1 MFHPINRVEH
11 RRVTRRVIVNTCL
24 SIMTNSDID
33 SALRHQITD
42 CSHRPSLTQLEMDM
56 SVLPVPLNSDNDVFA
71 AFNQSSPRAAPLPA
85 PNPTKSFWLDSEAS
99 ANPLGQAGS
108 TGPLSEVA
116 DIVIIG
122 SGITGCS
129 AAYHLSQLFQ
139 RSGGQK
145 NQSVVILE
153 ARDFCSGATGKCR
166 NGGHLTAATIHDFQQ
181 RAEIHGVD
189 EALRAIALE
198 RHTVASIVGFLNKT
212 PGAAKG
218 VDLVRGGH
226 VSLLFTPAEIEAA
239 RRDIEAATKA
249 GMDLTGVEYLEPGIT
264 KQRFRVELPAIYS
277 PGHTLWPSKLVTK
290 LYQHAKG
297 DSTTKS
303 WLSSTTSWFSPS
315 TPSPFS
321 LNLFTHAP
329 VNGVEPIPGDLTH
342 RWLVMT
348 ERGNVKARY
357 VVHAT
362 NAYASHLLPQLAG
375 PNKGI
380 IPTRAQCV
388 AARGSIE
395 ARKWP
400 VVGWGGNE
408 GYEYWF
414 ARPPQDA
421 NEKTLV
427 ILGGGRETAV
437 PDHEY
442 NVADDSSVN
451 PVVSQSLRK
460 FLPRLYPGDFEE
472 DEPEME
478 WTGIMGFT
486 QSKDPMVG
494 QVYSDDGDPLV
505 GQYIAAGYSGHG
517 MPRAFACAEVVAQM
531 IHADISGS
539 EWSPPDWFPRHLLT
553 KRNVGVN

>member
-1 MFHPINRVEH
+1 
-11 RRVTRRVIVNTCL
+11 
-24 SIMTNSDID
+24 
-33 SALRHQITD
+33 
-42 CSHRPSLTQLEMDM
+42 MDA
-56 SVLPVPLNSDNDVFA
+56 STLPVPLNSDNDVCA
-71 AFNQSSPRAAPLPA
+71 VFNQSSLYTAPLPS

-108 TGPLSEVA
+108 KGPLSEVA
-116 DIVIIG
+116 DIVIVG
-122 SGITGCS
+122 SGVTGCS

-166 NGGHLTAATIHDFQQ
+166 NGGHLTAATVHDFEE
-181 RAEIHGVD
+181 RVKVHGVD
-189 EALRAIALE
+189 EALRAVALE
-198 RHTVASIVGFLNKT
+198 RHTVASIIDFLDKT
-212 PGAAKG
+212 PGAAKE

-226 VSLLFTPAEIEAA
+226 VSLLFTPTEIEAA
-239 RRDIEAATKA
+239 HKDIEEATKA
-249 GMDLTGVEYLEPGIT
+249 GMDLTGVEYLEPAVT
-264 KQRFRVELPAIYS
+264 KQRFRVELPAVCS
-277 PGHTLWPSKLVTK
+277 PGHTLWPLKLVTK
-290 LYQHAKG
+290 LYQYAKG
-297 DSTTKS
+297 DGTAKS
-303 WLSSTTSWFSPS
+303 WLSSATSWLAHS
-315 TPSPFS
+315 TPSFS
-321 LNLFTHAP
+321 LDLFTHAP
-329 VNGVEPIPGDLTH
+329 VHAVEPILGDPTY

-348 ERGNVKARY
+348 QRGNVKARY

-362 NAYASHLLPQLAG
+362 NGYASHLLPQLAG
-375 PNKGI
+375 PVKGI
-380 IPTRAQCV
+380 VPTRAQCM

-414 ARPPQDA
+414 ARPPRSAD
-421 NEKTLV
+421 ERTLV

-437 PDHEY
+437 PNHEY

-472 DEPEME
+472 NEPEME

-486 QSKDPMVG
+486 RSKDPLVG
-494 QVYSDDGDPLV
+494 QVYTDTGKPLV

-517 MPRAFACAEVVAQM
+517 MPRAFACAEVIAQM
-531 IHADISGS
+531 IHADIFGN

-553 KRNVGVN
+553 KSSQGVN

>member
-1 MFHPINRVEH
+1 
-11 RRVTRRVIVNTCL
+11 
-24 SIMTNSDID
+24 
-33 SALRHQITD
+33 
-42 CSHRPSLTQLEMDM
+42 MDA
-56 SVLPVPLNSDNDVFA
+56 STLPVPLNSDSDVFA
-71 AFNQSSPRAAPLPA
+71 AFNQSSPRTAPLPT

-99 ANPLGQAGS
+99 ANPLGQVGS
-108 TGPLSEVA
+108 TGPLSKVA

-139 RSGGQK
+139 RSGGK
-145 NQSVVILE
+145 KDQSVVILE
-153 ARDFCSGATGKCR
+153 ARDFCSGATGR
-166 NGGHLTAATIHDFQQ
+166 NGGHLTAATVHDFQE
-181 RAEIHGVD
+181 RVEIHGVD
-189 EALRAIALE
+189 EALRAVALE
-198 RHTVASIVGFLNKT
+198 RHTVESIIDFLDKT
-212 PGAAKG
+212 PDAAKG

-239 RRDIEAATKA
+239 HKDIEEATKA
-249 GMDLTGVEYLEPGIT
+249 GMDLTGVEYLEPDVT
-264 KQRFRVELPAIYS
+264 KRRFRVELPAVYS

-290 LYQHAKG
+290 LYQHARG
-297 DSTTKS
+297 DDTAKSWLGSATS
-303 WLSSTTSWFSPS
+303 WLSSTTSS
-315 TPSPFS
+315 FS

-329 VNGVEPIPGDLTH
+329 VNAVEPISEDSTY
-342 RWLVMT
+342 RWLVVT
-348 ERGNVKARY
+348 QRGNIKARY

-362 NAYASHLLPQLAG
+362 NAYASHLLPQLTG
-375 PNKGI
+375 PTKGI
-380 IPTRAQCV
+380 VPTRAQCM

-395 ARKWP
+395 AREWP

-414 ARPPQDA
+414 ARPPA
-421 NEKTLV
+421 KASEKTLV
-427 ILGGGRETAV
+427 ILGGGRETAI

-442 NVADDSSVN
+442 NIADDSSLN

-472 DEPEME
+472 SEPEME

-486 QSKDPMVG
+486 RSNDPMVG
-494 QVYSDDGDPLV
+494 QVYSETGEPLV

-531 IHADISGS
+531 IHADIFGN
-539 EWSPPDWFPRHLLT
+539 EWSPPDWFPRHFMT
-553 KRNVGVN
+553 KSNENALGAH

>member
-1 MFHPINRVEH
+1 
-11 RRVTRRVIVNTCL
+11 
-24 SIMTNSDID
+24 MTNSDID
-33 SALRHQITD
+33 STLRHQITNCTTPTD
-42 CSHRPSLTQLEMDM
+42 GHSSPHTLEMDA
-56 SVLPVPLNSDNDVFA
+56 STLPVPLNSDSDVFA
-71 AFNQSSPRAAPLPA
+71 VFNQSSSCTAPLPS
-85 PNPTKSFWLDSEAS
+85 PNATKSFWLDSEAS
-99 ANPLGQAGS
+99 ANPLGQVGS

-116 DIVIIG
+116 DIVIVG

-129 AAYHLSQLFQ
+129 AAYHLSRLIQ

-153 ARDFCSGATGKCR
+153 ARDFCR
-166 NGGHLTAATIHDFQQ
+166 NGGHLTAATV
-181 RAEIHGVD
+181 HGID
-189 EALRAIALE
+189 EALRAVALE
-198 RHTVASIVGFLNKT
+198 RHTVASIIDFLDKT
-212 PGAAKG
+212 PGAAKE

-226 VSLLFTPAEIEAA
+226 VSLLFTPTEIEAA
-239 RRDIEAATKA
+239 HKDIDEATKA
-249 GMDLTGVEYLEPGIT
+249 GMDLTGVEYLEPAVT
-264 KQRFRVELPAIYS
+264 KQRFRVELPAVYS
-277 PGHTLWPSKLVTK
+277 PGHTLWPLKLVTK
-290 LYQHAKG
+290 LYQYAKG
-297 DSTTKS
+297 DGTAKS
-303 WLSSTTSWFSPS
+303 WLNSATNWLSQS
-315 TPSPFS
+315 TPSLS
-321 LNLFTHAP
+321 LDLFTHAP
-329 VNGVEPIPGDLTH
+329 VHSVKAISGDPTY

-348 ERGNVKARY
+348 QRGNVKARY

-362 NAYASHLLPQLAG
+362 NGYASHLLPQLAG
-375 PNKGI
+375 PAKGI
-380 IPTRAQCV
+380 VPTRAQCM

-414 ARPPQDA
+414 ARPPQSTDERA
-421 NEKTLV
+421 LV

-437 PDHEY
+437 PNHEY

-451 PVVSQSLRK
+451 PVVSQNLRK

-472 DEPEME
+472 SEPEME

-486 QSKDPMVG
+486 RSKDPLVG
-494 QVYSDDGDPLV
+494 QVYTDTGKPLA

-531 IHADISGS
+531 IHADIFGS

-553 KRNVGVN
+553 KSSEGLTLA

>member
-1 MFHPINRVEH
+1 
-11 RRVTRRVIVNTCL
+11 
-24 SIMTNSDID
+24 
-33 SALRHQITD
+33 
-42 CSHRPSLTQLEMDM
+42 MDT

-71 AFNQSSPRAAPLPA
+71 AFNQSSPRTAPLPT
-85 PNPTKSFWLDSEAS
+85 PNPTKSFWLDSGAS
-99 ANPLGQAGS
+99 ANPLGQVGS

-153 ARDFCSGATGKCR
+153 ARDFCR
-166 NGGHLTAATIHDFQQ
+166 NGGHLTAATVHDFQQ

-189 EALRAIALE
+189 EALRAVALE
-198 RHTVASIVGFLNKT
+198 RHTVGSIIEFLDKT

-239 RRDIEAATKA
+239 RKDIEAATKA
-249 GMDLTGVEYLEPGIT
+249 GMDLTGVEYLEPDIT
-264 KQRFRVELPAIYS
+264 KQRFRVELPAVYS
-277 PGHTLWPSKLVTK
+277 PGHTLWPLKLVTK
-290 LYQHAKG
+290 LYQYAKG
-297 DSTTKS
+297 GTAKS
-303 WLSSTTSWFSPS
+303 WLSSATSWFSQS

-321 LNLFTHAP
+321 LDLFTHAP
-329 VNGVEPIPGDLTH
+329 VNAVEPISGDPTY
-342 RWLVMT
+342 RWSVMT
-348 ERGNVKARY
+348 QRGNVKARY

-375 PNKGI
+375 PSKGI

-395 ARKWP
+395 AHKWP

-437 PDHEY
+437 PNYEY

-451 PVVSQSLRK
+451 PVVSQSLRR

-472 DEPEME
+472 NEPEME
-478 WTGIMGFT
+478 WAGIMGFT

-494 QVYSDDGDPLV
+494 QVYTDGKPLV

-531 IHADISGS
+531 IYADISGN
-539 EWSPPDWFPRHLLT
+539 EWSPPDWLPRHLLT
-553 KRNVGVN
+553 KRNEGAN